1 MSKNENNALAGMT
14 GQDVKEFLDKVE
26 NIQDALIIKGM
37 EFLNGTKREKS
48 FDTSHKY
55 WRDDW
60 HFSYASSDD
69 KAYCIVY
76 EETWKGETDYTDYYI
91 PYRAIDDMDGAVAS
105 YFEEKARREERV
117 RQRKLAEEQAMAQKK
132 EQEEYE
138 EYLRLKKK
146 FKSQPQ

>member
-1 MSKNENNALAGMT
+1 MSNNEKNALTGMT

-37 EFLNGTKREKS
+37 EFLNRIKQGKG
-48 FDTSHKY
+48 FDTSHKF

-60 HFSYASSDD
+60 HFSYAGSNDE
-69 KAYCIVY
+69 AYCIVY

-91 PYRAIDDMDGAVAS
+91 PYQAINNMDGAVAS
-105 YFEEKARREERV
+105 YFEEKARQEERA
-117 RQRKLAEEQAMAQKK
+117 RRKKLAEEQAVAQKK

-138 EYLRLKKK
+138 EYLRLKEK
-146 FKSQPQ
+146 FESQSR